1 MLYARACMEG
11 GGVMGANAPFI
22 FFLSIKIKKEE
33 EEKNAK

>member
-11 GGVMGANAPFI
+11 GGLWGLMPPLF

-33 EEKNAK
+33 EKNAK